1 MILFGIH
8 YKYLHMKKLIL
19 SLSLL
24 FTIYSFSQEHFS
36 GISTSKRG
44 GLLNAANNPAELANM
59 NTKFEINVFN
69 FSVAMANN
77 KISITDLISGDNVED
92 KLFEGDEAVNLRFD
106 TQFYGPSF
114 AYKKGK
120 WGFGINSSAYIK
132 ANVVNVDSKLGE
144 AIKNGDLSNLFTQ
157 TNLSSNDNQRLNA
170 TTWGELSFN
179 IARNLIDSPKHK
191 INVGA
196 NLRLL
201 FPGAY
206 ANFSATNLNGTLV
219 NNFGDISLINA
230 TANVNI
236 SYAGVLAN
244 NYNDQSNY
252 NEFFSQGING
262 FAADLG
268 FNYRLKDETD
278 ANSYKLNTGLSVKN
292 LGSMTF
298 KSDNNLSKNYILNV
312 SGIESLDINQFQ
324 NVESM
329 EEIEAILNDP
339 ANASYFQSTSSSS
352 DVTIKLP
359 TVINAYADVRL
370 TKKWFVTGTINQKIS
385 DDTESDFTTTQNSY
399 SLIPR
404 FTTKWFEA
412 YAPIAANEISG
423 FTSGIGFRLSGFFIG
438 SNSAISALASNG
450 KQADLYLGVRFGF

>member
-1 MILFGIH
+1 
-8 YKYLHMKKLIL
+8 MKKLIF

-24 FTIYSFSQEHFS
+24 STILSFSQEHFS

-44 GLLNAANNPAELANM
+44 GLLSAANNPAELANM

-69 FSVAMANN
+69 FSVAMSNN
-77 KISITDLISGDNVED
+77 KLSITDLISGDNVED

-179 IARNLIDSPKHK
+179 IARNLMDSPKHK

-252 NEFFSQGING
+252 NDFFSQGING

-298 KSDNNLSKNYILNV
+298 KSDNNLSKNYILNI

-385 DDTESDFTTTQNSY
+385 DDTESDVTTTQNSY

>member
-1 MILFGIH
+1 
-8 YKYLHMKKLIL
+8 MKKIIL

>member
-1 MILFGIH
+1 
-8 YKYLHMKKLIL
+8 MKKLIL

-77 KISITDLISGDNVED
+77 KLSITDLISGDNVED

-106 TQFYGPSF
+106 TQFFGPSF

-298 KSDNNLSKNYILNV
+298 KSDNNLSKNYILNI

-339 ANASYFQSTSSSS
+339 ANAGYFQSTSSSS